1 MWRDAMRTA
10 YSVFLIVAAILLTV
24 CTSSGQAAENC
35 LYVVSYNGDMYKL
48 QLCDEPPAMSSKR
61 LTNPA
66 STSLEQSISPA
77 AGGPLTYDAH
87 NIGEFDAARKEAD
100 DYWHK
105 ENDLKRAAYV
115 SRTFEKASFECVL
128 K

>member
-1 MWRDAMRTA
+1 MRTA
-10 YSVFLIVAAILLTV
+10 YSAFLIVAAILLTV

-35 LYVVSYNGDMYKL
+35 LYVVSYNGDMYKWH
-48 QLCDEPPAMSSKR
+48 LCDEPPAMGSKR
-61 LTNPA
+61 LTSPA
-66 STSLEQSISPA
+66 GSTSLEQSTAPA
-77 AGGPLTYDAH
+77 AGEFLTYDAH
-87 NIGEFDAARKEAD
+87 SMGEFDAARHEAD
-100 DYWHK
+100 DYCYK

>member
-1 MWRDAMRTA
+1 
-10 YSVFLIVAAILLTV
+10 
-24 CTSSGQAAENC
+24 
-35 LYVVSYNGDMYKL
+35 
-48 QLCDEPPAMSSKR
+48 MSSKR

-100 DYWHK
+100 DYCYK

-115 SRTFEKASFECVL
+115 RDIRESQLRMRLEVSRARANVGPWSNSNRTSD
-128 K
+128 